1 MSLNFPS
8 KPDIQLENPPLVE
21 VVCQVRF
28 PPILRIASEEPSEF
42 QERIRDQFPNVE
54 LEHGFLV
61 RVPGPGA
68 MGTPT
73 AEPQTRTYRFRTP
86 DAQTAISLAVDFY
99 ALSSNRYSNW
109 EEFAKYLRSTHEAIQ
124 RVYKPTYSMRIGLR
138 YINRLTPANTGCQ
151 TVAEMFDLLRPEL
164 TCQARSE
171 AWNEVAEMRSRLV
184 LTDRDAKLS
193 LGTGY
198 GEEQGMPFFLLDFD
212 YYEEGQLGLDN
223 LVERC
228 SRYNDVIYRVFRWC
242 IPDDKL
248 AVFKP
253 RMKDR
258 SK

>member
-99 ALSSNRYSNW
+99 ALSSNRYSHW

-124 RVYKPTYSMRIGLR
+124 HVYKPTYSMRIGLR
-138 YINRLTPANTGCQ
+138 RLFLWRKFSLEFVSP
-151 TVAEMFDLLRPEL
+151 EMSL
-164 TCQARSE
+164 
-171 AWNEVAEMRSRLV
+171 RSRVVVCWICLWV
-184 LTDRDAKLS
+184 I
-193 LGTGY
+193 
-198 GEEQGMPFFLLDFD
+198 QGP
-212 YYEEGQLGLDN
+212 QLGG
-223 LVERC
+223 RAYKHHR
-228 SRYNDVIYRVFRWC
+228 SRAAPQRTILCR
-242 IPDDKL
+242 
-248 AVFKP
+248 KP
-253 RMKDR
+253 TRRLFVRHLPK
-258 SK
+258 